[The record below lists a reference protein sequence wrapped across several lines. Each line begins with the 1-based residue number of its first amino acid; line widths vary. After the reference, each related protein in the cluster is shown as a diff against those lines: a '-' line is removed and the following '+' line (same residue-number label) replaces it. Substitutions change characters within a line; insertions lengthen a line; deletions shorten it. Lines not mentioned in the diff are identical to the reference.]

1 MSDRFYVISD
11 VSDIQV
17 SPGKPT
23 SSPLINFQEGL
34 DHTKALGQKVSQEI
48 VGVAEEGIKEG
59 IKVISDVVQDYSK
72 FWGRFTNSGSGGSML
87 SRNNN
92 GASNKKSVSAA
103 SSLAATVVAANV
115 ATTTADPAS
124 GMITPALLTKNV
136 STVSVDSK
144 PGENSSSQDL
154 EEKVRTS
161 GHLPGCPLLI

>member
-1 MSDRFYVISD
+1 
-11 VSDIQV
+11 
-17 SPGKPT
+17 
-23 SSPLINFQEGL
+23 
-34 DHTKALGQKVSQEI
+34 
-48 VGVAEEGIKEG
+48 
-59 IKVISDVVQDYSK
+59 
-72 FWGRFTNSGSGGSML
+72 ML